1 MHAAQGHPCIA
12 ENNAEYVLYRMNE
25 GQVFGLKFVRDV
37 NDNVEVKPNL
47 HLFVM

>member
-1 MHAAQGHPCIA
+1 MHAAQGHPYIA
-12 ENNAEYVLYRMNE
+12 ENNAEYVRMNE